1 MAARVM
7 PVHGRW
13 AWDARGEGRAV
24 RVSRHVEAGLLDL
37 GLWRGETCVGTAR
50 PAPEDVAHLVTALTD
65 GLGALAARPRVLGP
79 DAARVAE
86 LEGRPARLEQRR
98 APLWRR
104 AADAAGGW
112 AVRKA
117 ARRPR

>member
-1 MAARVM
+1 MN
-7 PVHGRW
+7 GRW

-24 RVSRHVEAGLLDL
+24 RVSTHTENGLVNLS
-37 GLWRGETCVGTAR
+37 LWRGETCVGTAR
-50 PAPEDVAHLVTALTD
+50 LGPEDVNQLVTGLVEGLTT
-65 GLGALAARPRVLGP
+65 LAARPRVVGA
-79 DAARVAE
+79 DATRVVE
-86 LEGRPARLEQRR
+86 LEARLARLEQQR

-112 AVRKA
+112 AVRQA